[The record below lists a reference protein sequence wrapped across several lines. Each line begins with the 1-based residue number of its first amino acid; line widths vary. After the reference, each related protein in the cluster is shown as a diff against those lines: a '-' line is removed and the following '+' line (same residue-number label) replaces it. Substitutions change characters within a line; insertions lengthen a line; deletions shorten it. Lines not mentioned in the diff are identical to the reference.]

1 MTISLLQV
9 VDPDLRALGESRK
22 YTTKLFNI
30 FEDYQV
36 DHYLHAFGLGVEV
49 EHRGKGIAV
58 ELLKARIPLL
68 KVLGLS
74 VTATVFSTLS
84 SQKAAV
90 KAGYKETY
98 AISYEQLRRMFT
110 NFDFSEF
117 TGTHCK
123 DFVLQI

>member
-1 MTISLLQV
+1 M
-9 VDPDLRALGESRK
+9 GESRK
-22 YTTKLFNI
+22 YTTKLFNV
-30 FEDYQV
+30 FNDYKV
-36 DHYLHAFGLGVEV
+36 NHYLHAFGLGVTV

-58 ELLKARIPLL
+58 ELLKARIPLMRT
-68 KVLGLS
+68 LGLS

-98 AISYEQLRRMFT
+98 SISYDQLRNMLT
-110 NFDFSEF
+110 NFDFSMA